1 MTLLPHYQM
10 FIDGAWCE
18 GASGQVRDSIN
29 PERELFGHA
38 LPVPTIK
45 MSTARLQR
53 QNAPLWHM
61 TGPL

>member
-29 PERELFGHA
+29 PATGAVWARFACADHQDVDRAVAAAKRA
-38 LPVPTIK
+38 LV
-45 MSTARLQR
+45 A
-53 QNAPLWHM
+53 HD
-61 TGPL
+61 

>member
-29 PERELFGHA
+29 PATGA
-38 LPVPTIK
+38 VW
-45 MSTARLQR
+45 ARF
-53 QNAPLWHM
+53 ACADH
-61 TGPL
+61 